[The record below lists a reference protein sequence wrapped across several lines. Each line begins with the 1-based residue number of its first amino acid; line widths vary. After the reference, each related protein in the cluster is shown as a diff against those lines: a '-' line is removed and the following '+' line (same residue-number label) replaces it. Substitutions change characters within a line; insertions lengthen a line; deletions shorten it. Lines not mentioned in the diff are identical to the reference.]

1 MLHVIKEYNLNVL
14 CLQCSYALSAH
25 ILSNPGNETC
35 SSICLWFPWENLL
48 LQACRIIN
56 TRKVHWYN
64 KSSEHR
70 KLGQAHHPCTGSCQE
85 KQRIVF
91 TLLDLC
97 STILGISQMEE
108 SYENLFYLELHDDLI
123 CSGNLT
129 SITLILHRKWLLQM
143 RTWCLSLL
151 LR

>member
-1 MLHVIKEYNLNVL
+1 MFYVCNVHMLCQHTSCRTVEMKHVVHSV
-14 CLQCSYALSAH
+14 CDFH
-25 ILSNPGNETC
+25 
-35 SSICLWFPWENLL
+35 FPWENLL